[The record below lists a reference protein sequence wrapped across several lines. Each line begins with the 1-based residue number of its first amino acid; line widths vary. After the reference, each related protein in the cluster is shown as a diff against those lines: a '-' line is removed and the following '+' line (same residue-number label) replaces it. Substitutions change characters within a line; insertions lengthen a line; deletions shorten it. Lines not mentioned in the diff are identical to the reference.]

1 MWNFSG
7 RDHMAPDLSLL
18 MQLVPI
24 TTQVVNP
31 TPVYGKVYLIQQN
44 VIMFVSDLWQVCA
57 FLWVLRLPLP
67 IKLIAKIKLKCC

>member
-1 MWNFSG
+1 
-7 RDHMAPDLSLL
+7 MALDLSLS

>member
-1 MWNFSG
+1 
-7 RDHMAPDLSLL
+7 MAPDLSLL

>member
-1 MWNFSG
+1 
-7 RDHMAPDLSLL
+7 MAPDLSLL
-18 MQLVPI
+18 MQLVSI

>member
-1 MWNFSG
+1 
-7 RDHMAPDLSLL
+7 MAPDLSLL

-31 TPVYGKVYLIQQN
+31 TPVHGKVYLIQQN